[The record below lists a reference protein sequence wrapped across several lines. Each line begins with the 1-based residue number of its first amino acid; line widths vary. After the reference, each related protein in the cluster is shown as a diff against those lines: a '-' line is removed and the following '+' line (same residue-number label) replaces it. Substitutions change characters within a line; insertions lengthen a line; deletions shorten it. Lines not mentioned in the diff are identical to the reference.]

1 MRPKPS
7 GMDWPRLL
15 GKCISSLIFSSP
27 CKLKAQ
33 YSVPRDSICRW
44 LAISDKRR
52 LNHAHRSDLFE
63 PHRMVNMAES
73 EEYGSVL
80 EESVTILDN
89 REEKQHSDDDE
100 DLEVRYT
107 SS

>member
-1 MRPKPS
+1 M
-7 GMDWPRLL
+7 L
-15 GKCISSLIFSSP
+15 
-27 CKLKAQ
+27 
-33 YSVPRDSICRW
+33 
-44 LAISDKRR
+44 
-52 LNHAHRSDLFE
+52 
-63 PHRMVNMAES
+63 NMAEN

-80 EESVTILDN
+80 EESVTILEN

>member
-1 MRPKPS
+1 MA
-7 GMDWPRLL
+7 
-15 GKCISSLIFSSP
+15 IFQ
-27 CKLKAQ
+27 KLVAWCSRYAQ
-33 YSVPRDSICRW
+33 YSVPRDPVCRW
-44 LAISDKRR
+44 LAISDQRR
-52 LNHAHRSDLFE
+52 LNHAHHML
-63 PHRMVNMAES
+63 NMAES

-80 EESVTILDN
+80 EESVTIMEN

>member
-1 MRPKPS
+1 MAIFQKLVA
-7 GMDWPRLL
+7 W
-15 GKCISSLIFSSP
+15 SSRY
-27 CKLKAQ
+27 AQ
-33 YSVPRDSICRW
+33 YSVPRDPVCRW

-52 LNHAHRSDLFE
+52 LNHAHRSDLFD
-63 PHRMVNMAES
+63 PHRMLNMAES

-80 EESVTILDN
+80 EESVTIMEN